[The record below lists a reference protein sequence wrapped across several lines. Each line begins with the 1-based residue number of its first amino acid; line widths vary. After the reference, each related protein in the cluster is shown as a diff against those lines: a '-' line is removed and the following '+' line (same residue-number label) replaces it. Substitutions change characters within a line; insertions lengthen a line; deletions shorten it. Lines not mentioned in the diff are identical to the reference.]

1 MNQAFLYSKYNGLQ
15 KNDATFVLNNYLKL
29 IQWKKDGGDAILDIG
44 CGAGDVINDLLLPR
58 IPKNFD
64 KLLGVDLSE
73 EMIDFAKTRCANPKV
88 SFEQM
93 NIAAEDVPVDF
104 EDSFDHI
111 FSFYCLHWVQEQRK
125 AVLNIYKMLR
135 PGGDVLLTFLA
146 SNPIFEIYESLSK
159 KGRWESYMENF
170 KNYVSPYQYSDD
182 PGKELENILKEVG
195 FEIHVCKVDER
206 IYVYP
211 NVAVLKSKF
220 HCIFQMRSNLI
231 AESVTAVSP
240 FYNKIPEKM
249 KEDYLTDYIKEIK
262 RMNLVENC
270 NNNNQERVQVP
281 YKLFIVYVSKK
292 ID

>member
-15 KNDATFVLNNYLKL
+15 KNDATFVLTNYLKL
-29 IQWKKDGGDAILDIG
+29 IQWKKSGGDSILDIG

-58 IPKNFD
+58 IPKNFE

-73 EMIDFAKTRCANPKV
+73 DMVDFAKTRCSNPKV

-104 EDSFDHI
+104 EENFDHI
-111 FSFYCLHWVQEQRK
+111 FSFYCLHWVQDQRK
-125 AVLNIYKMLR
+125 AMSNIFKMLK

-170 KNYVSPYQYSDD
+170 KNYVSPYQYSED
-182 PGKELENILKEVG
+182 PGKELEDILKEVG
-195 FEIHVCKVDER
+195 FEINLCKVDER
-206 IYVYP
+206 IYIYP
-211 NVAVLKSKF
+211 NVAVLKK
-220 HCIFQMRSNLI
+220 
-231 AESVTAVSP
+231 SVTAVSP

-270 NNNNQERVQVP
+270 QNNNQERIQVP
-281 YKLFIVYVSKK
+281 YKLFIVYVTKK
-292 ID
+292 F